1 MDDEMVVALRQVV
14 AAAVQPTGL
23 VAIFIVYIPQLAR
36 SALSVQPA
44 LNPMEEC
51 RLNLRIGQRLGYKL
65 E

>member
-1 MDDEMVVALRQVV
+1 MDDDVVIALRQIV

-23 VAIFIVYIPQLAR
+23 VPIPVVYIPQLTR
-36 SALSVQPA
+36 SALRVQPS
-44 LNPMEEC
+44 LYTVIEC